1 MANRHQE
8 FLDRGARVFAIS
20 ADTAPMNAAV
30 VEKMALPF
38 PILSDVDRDQSI
50 TPMGFADEKDPREIA
65 RPGVAVISPEAEVI
79 YSWLGRDY
87 ADRPLEDVLLEE
99 LDRLGLDSTDQAPPE
114 LGEIEA
120 GDKAMPFGGLSSY
133 LRGAKFAGLAIR
145 SRYRDSGEDF
155 ADDLKRYVEMLD
167 RYLEAL
173 PGVEERK
180 A

>member
-20 ADTAPMNAAV
+20 ADTASMNAAV

-38 PILSDVDRDQSI
+38 PILSDVDRDQAI

-65 RPGVAVISPEAEVI
+65 RPGAAVISPEAEVV

-87 ADRPLEDVLLEE
+87 ADRPLEDILLEE
-99 LDRLGLDSTDQAPPE
+99 LDRLGLDSTDQTPPE

-120 GDKAMPFGGLSSY
+120 GDKAMPFEGLSSY